1 MCVDRARFGK
11 LLYYIENAYLTG
23 VDQFSKSV
31 NNAYHH
37 VTNGSND
44 QRSIINVIGPKN
56 DGLSFAQASGAKNT
70 GTKTSANPTTM
81 QCYSCKAKG
90 HKSYEFPNP
99 KAPAVTAAT
108 EPNKTAMNNVRIG
121 SYTISDSDD
130 DDCNLEFSLY
140 SKDQDAKEQTPGTRV
155 LLENQSTIDIFFN
168 DTLLVWIFTTMQVLY
183 KQIMHLKV

>member
-1 MCVDRARFGK
+1 
-11 LLYYIENAYLTG
+11 
-23 VDQFSKSV
+23 
-31 NNAYHH
+31 
-37 VTNGSND
+37 
-44 QRSIINVIGPKN
+44 
-56 DGLSFAQASGAKNT
+56 
-70 GTKTSANPTTM
+70 M

-183 KQIMHLKV
+183 KQIMHLNVWEEL